1 MALNQTEVL
10 GRPWRPN
17 IGPSLRRLWVL
28 FKRQPVGVVSGFIL
42 VALLTI
48 ALLGPVIQTHD
59 PISTASDSLLP
70 PSGAHL
76 LGTDPTGRDVFSR
89 TIGGARISLMVGVG
103 VLALV
108 MVVGTAI
115 GLIAGYVGGMVDL
128 VLIRIVDM
136 FLTIPTLLLA
146 LVIVTALGPSIPNVI
161 LAVSTVQTPNLIR
174 LVRSVVLSVK
184 ESDYVTAAR
193 AVGAKDFRILWAH
206 VLPQTFVPVIVMAS
220 VILPQAIIAEAGLS
234 FLGLGVPPPEPS
246 WGKDLADARNFLA
259 RAPWLWLAPGAFIAI
274 TVLSGNMFGDMLRDV
289 LDPRLRG
296 RLRA

>member
-1 MALNQTEVL
+1 MAETRVV
-10 GRPWRPN
+10 
-17 IGPSLRRLWVL
+17 IPSRNAAPALSRVLRRLW
-28 FKRQPVGVVSGFIL
+28 
-42 VALLTI
+42 
-48 ALLGPVIQTHD
+48 GPVQTAACGCGQWVHSGDSADHRHIGPAIQTHD
-59 PISTASDSLLP
+59 PISTRGDALVA
-70 PSGAHL
+70 PSSAHL
-76 LGTDPTGRDVFSR
+76 FGTDPTGRDVFSR
-89 TIGGARISLMVGVG
+89 TVAGARISLMVGVG
-103 VLALV
+103 VLVLV
-108 MVVGTAI
+108 TVIGTAI

-128 VLIRIVDM
+128 VLVRIVDM

-184 ESDYVTAAR
+184 ESDYVTAAH

-246 WGKDLADARNFLA
+246 WGKDLADARGLCWPLPLGCGWLLA
-259 RAPWLWLAPGAFIAI
+259 RSSPSPCCRATCSATCCVTFSTPGCVAA
-274 TVLSGNMFGDMLRDV
+274 
-289 LDPRLRG
+289 
-296 RLRA
+296 

>member
-1 MALNQTEVL
+1 MAQTRVDIPSGL
-10 GRPWRPN
+10 GRPAWGRV
-17 IGPSLRRLWVL
+17 LRRLWGL
-28 FKRQPVGVVSGFIL
+28 FKRQPVGVVSGLIL
-42 VALLTI
+42 VTLLII
-48 ALLGPVIQTHD
+48 ALVGPAIQTHD
-59 PISTASDSLLP
+59 PISTRADALVAPNSS
-70 PSGAHL
+70 HL
-76 LGTDPTGRDVFSR
+76 FGTDPTGRDVFSR
-89 TIGGARISLMVGVG
+89 TVAGARISLMVGVG

-108 MVVGTAI
+108 TVVGTTI
-115 GLIAGYVGGMVDL
+115 GLIAGYVGGMLDL
-128 VLIRIVDM
+128 VLVRIVDM

-193 AVGAKDFRILWAH
+193 AVGAKDLRILWAH

-246 WGKDLADARNFLA
+246 WGKDLADSRSVLA
-259 RAPWLWLAPGAFIAI
+259 TAPWLWLAPGAFIAI

>member
-1 MALNQTEVL
+1 MEVNRTDTL
-10 GRPWRPN
+10 TRQGSTVASR
-17 IGPSLRRLWVL
+17 SLRRLWGL
-28 FKRQPVGVVSGFIL
+28 LKRQPVGVISGFIL
-42 VALLTI
+42 VGLLLLAI
-48 ALLGPVIQTHD
+48 AGPLIQTHD
-59 PISTASDSLLP
+59 PISTDADHLLA
-70 PSGAHL
+70 PSGTHFF
-76 LGTDPTGRDVFSR
+76 GTDPTGRDVFSR
-89 TIGGARISLMVGVG
+89 TIGGARISLFVGVG

-108 MVVGTAI
+108 VAVGTAI

-193 AVGAKDFRILWAH
+193 AVGARDHRILWAH

-246 WGKDLADARNFLA
+246 WGKDLADSRSYLA
-259 RAPWLWLAPGAFIAI
+259 GAPWLWLAPGAFIAI
-274 TVLSGNMFGDMLRDV
+274 TVLSGNMFGDMLRDI

>member
-1 MALNQTEVL
+1 MAQTRVVIPSGL
-10 GRPWRPN
+10 GRPPLSRA
-17 IGPSLRRLWVL
+17 LRGLWSL

-42 VALLTI
+42 GILLLI
-48 ALLGPVIQTHD
+48 AIVGPAIQTHD
-59 PISTASDSLLP
+59 PISTDGGALLA
-70 PSGAHL
+70 PSSSHL
-76 LGTDPTGRDVFSR
+76 IGTDPTGRDVFSR
-89 TIGGARISLMVGVG
+89 TVGGARISLMVGVG

-108 MVVGTAI
+108 IVVGTAI
-115 GLIAGYVGGMVDL
+115 GLIAGYAGGMVDL

-193 AVGAKDFRILWAH
+193 AIGAKDLRILWAH
-206 VLPQTFVPVIVMAS
+206 VLPQTFVPVIVMGS

-246 WGKDLADARNFLA
+246 WGKDLADARSYLA

>member
-1 MALNQTEVL
+1 MADTRV
-10 GRPWRPN
+10 GV
-17 IGPSLRRLWVL
+17 PSGAGIPAFSRALRRLWDL
-28 FKRQPVGVVSGFIL
+28 FKRQPVGVVSGFL
-42 VALLTI
+42 LAFLLLLALI
-48 ALLGPVIQTHD
+48 GPVIQTHD
-59 PISTASDSLLP
+59 PISTNAEGLLA
-70 PSGAHL
+70 PSSSHFF
-76 LGTDPTGRDVFSR
+76 GTDVTGRDVFSR
-89 TIGGARISLMVGVG
+89 TVAGARISLMVGVG

-108 MVVGTAI
+108 IVVGTGI
-115 GLIAGYVGGMVDL
+115 GLIAGYVGGTVDL
-128 VLIRIVDM
+128 VLVRIVDM

-146 LVIVTALGPSIPNVI
+146 LVIVSALGPSIPNVI

-193 AVGAKDFRILWAH
+193 AVGAKDIRILWAH

-220 VILPQAIIAEAGLS
+220 VILPQAIIAEASLS

-246 WGKDLADARNFLA
+246 WGKDLADSRSVLA
-259 RAPWLWLAPGAFIAI
+259 TAPWLWLAPGAFIAV

>member
-1 MALNQTEVL
+1 MAETRVV
-10 GRPWRPN
+10 
-17 IGPSLRRLWVL
+17 IPSRNAAPALSRVLRRLWVL
-28 FKRQPVGVVSGFIL
+28 FKRQPVGVASGFIL
-42 VALLTI
+42 AILLII
-48 ALLGPVIQTHD
+48 AIIGPVIQTHD
-59 PISTASDSLLP
+59 PISTRGDALVA
-70 PSGAHL
+70 PSSAHL
-76 LGTDPTGRDVFSR
+76 FGTDPTGRDVFSR
-89 TIGGARISLMVGVG
+89 TVAGARISLMVGVG
-103 VLALV
+103 VLVLV
-108 MVVGTAI
+108 TVIGTAI

-128 VLIRIVDM
+128 VLVRIVDM

-184 ESDYVTAAR
+184 ESDYVTAAH

-246 WGKDLADARNFLA
+246 WGKDLADSRSVLA
-259 RAPWLWLAPGAFIAI
+259 TAPWLWLAPGAFIAI

>member
-1 MALNQTEVL
+1 MASERTGALT
-10 GRPWRPN
+10 PDW
-17 IGPSLRRLWVL
+17 GPATTRSFRRLWGL
-28 FKRQPVGVVSGFIL
+28 FKRQPVGVICGFIL
-42 VALLTI
+42 ATLLVLALAAPL
-48 ALLGPVIQTHD
+48 IQTHD
-59 PISTASDSLLP
+59 PISTEADGLLA
-70 PSGAHL
+70 PSSAHF

-89 TIGGARISLMVGVG
+89 TMGGARISLMVGVG

-108 MVVGTAI
+108 VLVGTTI
-115 GLIAGYVGGMVDL
+115 GLVAGYVGGVVDL

-146 LVIVTALGPSIPNVI
+146 MVIVTALGPSIPNVI

-193 AVGAKDFRILWAH
+193 AVGARDFRILWAH
-206 VLPQTFVPVIVMAS
+206 VLPQTFVPIIVMAS

-246 WGKDLADARNFLA
+246 WGKDLSDSRSYLA
-259 RAPWLWLAPGAFIAI
+259 VAPWLWLAPGAFIAI

>member
-1 MALNQTEVL
+1 MEVNRTDTL
-10 GRPWRPN
+10 ERQWGASVSR
-17 IGPSLRRLWVL
+17 SSRRLWSL
-28 FKRQPVGVVSGFIL
+28 FKRQPVGVASGFIL
-42 VALLTI
+42 IFLLVLAL
-48 ALLGPVIQTHD
+48 AGPLVQTHD
-59 PISTASDSLLP
+59 PISTGADGLLA
-70 PSGAHL
+70 PSANHFF
-76 LGTDPTGRDVFSR
+76 GTDPTGRDVFSR
-89 TIGGARISLMVGVG
+89 TVAGARISLMVGVG

-108 MVVGTAI
+108 VVVGTAI
-115 GLIAGYVGGMVDL
+115 GLIAGYVGGTVDL
-128 VLIRIVDM
+128 VLVRIVDM

-146 LVIVTALGPSIPNVI
+146 LVIVSALGPSIPNVI

-193 AVGAKDFRILWAH
+193 AVGAKDIRILWAH

-220 VILPQAIIAEAGLS
+220 VILPQAIIAEASLS

-246 WGKDLADARNFLA
+246 WGKDLSDSRSVLA
-259 RAPWLWLAPGAFIAI
+259 TAPWLWLAPGAFIAI

>member
-1 MALNQTEVL
+1 MEVNRTDALTRQ
-10 GRPWRPN
+10 RDPAASR
-17 IGPSLRRLWVL
+17 SLRRLWGL
-28 FKRQPVGVVSGFIL
+28 FKRQPVGVISGFIL
-42 VALLTI
+42 VGLLILAL
-48 ALLGPVIQTHD
+48 AGPLIQTHD
-59 PISTASDSLLP
+59 PISTGAGHLLA
-70 PSGAHL
+70 PSGEHF

-89 TIGGARISLMVGVG
+89 TIGGARISLFVGVG
-103 VLALV
+103 VLVLV
-108 MVVGTAI
+108 TVVGTGI

-128 VLIRIVDM
+128 VLIRVVDM

-193 AVGAKDFRILWAH
+193 AVGAKDIRILWAH
-206 VLPQTFVPVIVMAS
+206 ILPQTFVPVIVMAS
-220 VILPQAIIAEAGLS
+220 VILPQAIIAEASLS

-246 WGKDLADARNFLA
+246 WGKDLADSRSVLA
-259 RAPWLWLAPGAFIAI
+259 TAPWLWLAPGAFIAV
-274 TVLSGNMFGDMLRDV
+274 TVLSGNMFGDMLRDI

>member
-1 MALNQTEVL
+1 MAETRIDIPMGAGAPAV
-10 GRPWRPN
+10 GRA
-17 IGPSLRRLWVL
+17 LRRLWGL

-42 VALLTI
+42 VFLLVVAI
-48 ALLGPVIQTHD
+48 IGPVIQTHD
-59 PISTASDSLLP
+59 PISTGGDALVA
-70 PSGAHL
+70 PSSTHL
-76 LGTDPTGRDVFSR
+76 FGTDPTGRDVFSR
-89 TIGGARISLMVGVG
+89 TVAGARISLMVGVG
-103 VLALV
+103 VLVLV
-108 MVVGTAI
+108 TVVGTGI

-193 AVGAKDFRILWAH
+193 AVGAKDIRILWAH

-220 VILPQAIIAEAGLS
+220 VILPQAIIAEASLS

-246 WGKDLADARNFLA
+246 WGKDLSDSRSVLA
-259 RAPWLWLAPGAFIAI
+259 TAPWLWIAPGALIAV

>member
-1 MALNQTEVL
+1 MAEAQVAIPRGQSPSPMGRAL
-10 GRPWRPN
+10 GRLWR
-17 IGPSLRRLWVL
+17 L
-28 FKRQPVGVVSGFIL
+28 FKRQPVGMASGFIL
-42 VALLTI
+42 I
-48 ALLGPVIQTHD
+48 ALLITGLIGPEL
-59 PISTASDSLLP
+59 ASDPLSTDADALVSP
-70 PSGAHL
+70 GASHIF
-76 LGTDPTGRDVFSR
+76 GTDQTGRDVFSR
-89 TIGGARISLMVGVG
+89 TLGGARISLMVGFG
-103 VLALV
+103 VLVIAV
-108 MVVGTAI
+108 TVGTVI
-115 GLIAGYVGGMVDL
+115 GLVSGYVGGVVDL
-128 VLIRIVDM
+128 VLQRIVDM

-206 VLPQTFVPVIVMAS
+206 ILPQTFVPVIVMAS

-246 WGKDLADARNFLA
+246 WGKDLADSRAQLA
-259 RAPWLWLAPGAFIAI
+259 QAPWLWLAPGAFIAI